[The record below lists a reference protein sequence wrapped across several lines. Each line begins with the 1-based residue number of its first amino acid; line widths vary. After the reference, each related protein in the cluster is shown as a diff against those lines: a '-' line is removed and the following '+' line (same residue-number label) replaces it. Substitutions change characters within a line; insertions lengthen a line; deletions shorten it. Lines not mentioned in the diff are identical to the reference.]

1 MIILIVVIC
10 LSMENNVL
18 SSKLTMKI
26 LTLKLNF
33 VSKAYPMDLVLTES
47 GEVSLNENV
56 YNFLVNY
63 NSINKFYILAIQKYL
78 MIKNSIK

>member
-56 YNFLVNY
+56 YNFLVDY

>member
-1 MIILIVVIC
+1 
-10 LSMENNVL
+10 MENNVL

-56 YNFLVNY
+56 YNFLVDY